1 MPPPPPQPPPTLPKI
16 SGDPDILL
24 DIYTH
29 ESIQFPGMNMEKN
42 TEYGDTKRLAC
53 LGHKAYELFATEA
66 LFSKKPLLNADVLQS
81 EIVKYCHVNMLN
93 EFVTHYGLR
102 DKIRCTQETKAKL
115 KSDLETRKIWYS
127 YMGALYLRN
136 GTPATKAFVT
146 RLIDPDASADQNNGG
161 ARHSSPPPQMH
172 GHQSGGFG
180 GQYSSTHTPSAG
192 GGYSGYPPPPFSAP
206 PPPSSAPP
214 PMPNGPPPASHYGAS
229 NGPPPASYYGASN
242 GPPPASHYGGASTG
256 IPANQVT
263 LALMNQ
269 TAVQRRY
276 QVTYTQQNHGPPHMP
291 TWYCVC
297 YVNGEEKGHGQ
308 GKNLKQA
315 KEQAA
320 QMAWAS
326 MGW

>member
-1 MPPPPPQPPPTLPKI
+1 MKMETEHDTHMPPPPPQPPPTLPQI

-29 ESIQFPGMNMEKN
+29 ESIQFPGMSMEKN
-42 TEYGDTKRLAC
+42 TEYGDTKRLAL
-53 LGHKAYELFATEA
+53 LGHRTYELFATEA
-66 LFSKKPLLNADVLQS
+66 LFSKKPSMNADVLQS
-81 EIVKYCHVNMLN
+81 EIAKYCNGKMLD
-93 EFVTHYGLR
+93 EFVSHYGLR
-102 DKIRCTQETKAKL
+102 DKIRCTQETKLKL
-115 KSDLETRKIWYS
+115 KSDQETKKIWYS

-146 RLIDPDASADQNNGG
+146 RLIDPDACVDQNNGG
-161 ARHSSPPPQMH
+161 ARHSSPPPQQTH
-172 GHQSGGFG
+172 PGHQSGGYG
-180 GQYSSTHTPSAG
+180 GQYTSTHTPMAG
-192 GGYSGYPPPPFSAP
+192 GGYPGYPPPFSAP

-214 PMPNGPPPASHYGAS
+214 PMPSGPPPPASHY
-229 NGPPPASYYGASN
+229 
-242 GPPPASHYGGASTG
+242 GASTG

-269 TAVQRRY
+269 TAVQKRY